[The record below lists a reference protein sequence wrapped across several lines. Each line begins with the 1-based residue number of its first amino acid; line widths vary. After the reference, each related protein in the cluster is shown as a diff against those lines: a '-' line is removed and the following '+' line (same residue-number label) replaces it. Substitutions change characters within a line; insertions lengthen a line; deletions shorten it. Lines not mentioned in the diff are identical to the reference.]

1 LNKPEKH
8 HLTSAFTLI
17 EVLISV
23 LIISGSI
30 VYSLQIYSQNHEQIQ
45 YVSQRAKISFQDS
58 LFITQDVLSY
68 NKDKKEAYDIV
79 RRYFRVDNSQSREVL
94 KSISREYHIPEAI
107 KTGNNIEDV
116 PTATI
121 EEIIVKDRYSSSYF
135 HFKLNGL

>member
-1 LNKPEKH
+1 MKRLSNLNP
-8 HLTSAFTLI
+8 AFTLI

-45 YVSQRAKISFQDS
+45 YVSQRAKISFKDS
-58 LFITQDVLSY
+58 LFITKDILSY

-79 RRYFRVDNSQSREVL
+79 SRYFRVEETKSREVL
-94 KSISREYHIPEAI
+94 KKISREYYIPEAI
-107 KTGNNIEDV
+107 KLGGGIEGV

-121 EEIIVKDRYSSSYF
+121 EEIIVKDKYSSSYF
-135 HFKLNGL
+135 HFNLEGL